1 MNAARVPIATDDG
14 SYDVLIGAGLLANC
28 GSEIRKA
35 VPSARRAA
43 LVVDSSLPAGVVEHA
58 RGSLVEAG
66 FDVVV
71 VPVNAHEQTKTLS
84 GYEAVLGALLDAR
97 LERTDAVVALGGGV
111 VGDLAGFAAATYRR
125 GLAFVQCPTTLL
137 AMVDASIGGKTGINL
152 TQGGVLR
159 KNMAGAFHQP
169 ALVIADIDVLAS
181 LSDRQFSSGLAECVK
196 HALLSAPF
204 GQPDLFDWT
213 ERRAAA
219 IMAREP
225 GAIAELVERNVRIK
239 GEVIAG
245 DVRERNTGDVS
256 RALLNLGHTFGHA
269 LETMPGVE
277 PGDRPAP
284 ITHGE
289 AVSLGI
295 VAACRCS
302 ALLGEFDDA
311 DKARVAELLNALG
324 LPTSLQ
330 RMPPEAEV
338 WRAMAHDKK
347 SIGGRLHLVLPT
359 RGARCVLSAA
369 ARPDEPLA
377 AIASLLPT
385 A

>member
-1 MNAARVPIATDDG
+1 MNLARVPIATGDG
-14 SYDVLIGAGLLANC
+14 SYDVLIGAGLLAKS
-28 GSEIRKA
+28 GSEIAKA
-35 VPSARRAA
+35 VPSTRRSA
-43 LVVDSSLPAGVVEHA
+43 LIVDSSLPADVVERA
-58 RGSLVEAG
+58 RASLVEAG
-66 FDVVV
+66 LDVVV
-71 VPVNAHEQTKTLS
+71 VPVNADERTKTLS
-84 GYEAVLGALLDAR
+84 GYEALLGALLGAR

-152 TQGGVLR
+152 NQQGVLR

-169 ALVIADIDVLAS
+169 SLVIADTDVLAS

-204 GQPDLFDWT
+204 GQPDLLDWT

-225 GAIAELVERNVRIK
+225 DAIAELVHRNIRVK
-239 GEVIAG
+239 GAVIAG

-277 PGDRPAP
+277 PCDRPAP

-295 VAACRCS
+295 LAACRCS
-302 ALLGEFDDA
+302 ALIGEFDDA
-311 DKARVAELLNALG
+311 DTARVAALLNILG
-324 LPTSLQ
+324 LPTSLR
-330 RMPPEAEV
+330 RMPSEAEV
-338 WRAMAHDKK
+338 WGAMAHDKK
-347 SIGGRLHLVLPT
+347 SIGGRLHLVLPL
-359 RGARCVLSAA
+359 RGARCVLSAVT
-369 ARPDEPLA
+369 RPDEPIA
-377 AIASLLPT
+377 AIASLLGT